1 MAIKF
6 SKVIYFSQLLKTKF
20 QKLLFFFYFCTSI
33 PFTTFR
39 MMIIVEVSKFLFPCI
54 AVVLIAYWLI
64 HRPIRLEKLK
74 IDAATDSANYKVV
87 TPIKLAAYE
96 RLVLFLE
103 RTSPDEILNRE
114 LDVKMS
120 SFEFQM
126 RLLKVVRDEF
136 EHNVAQQIYL
146 NNKEWQAV
154 VDAKNDI
161 LQLINMCAT
170 QVNANDKAIV
180 LAQTILRTYNEAA
193 QTPTKNAIALLKNEV
208 SRLIN

>member
-1 MAIKF
+1 
-6 SKVIYFSQLLKTKF
+6 
-20 QKLLFFFYFCTSI
+20 
-33 PFTTFR
+33 

-136 EHNVAQQIYL
+136 EHNVAQQIYV